1 MDEKQR
7 SEAMSVEVRQRVED
21 DRAERAGET
30 VVPAA
35 TDAAE
40 ERERSRERSRAG
52 KAEAE
57 RVAWVQFM
65 RSERQELRL
74 RQDGQLAKMLGEPL
88 QGELPVHLG
97 KLAAED
103 RRQAEEG
110 LVALMSGGK
119 LSYKRLENL
128 TQEDLPARTA
138 ANRLRTTW
146 LKERQDGWLNHVDDR
161 Q

>member
-1 MDEKQR
+1 MDGKQR
-7 SEAMSVEVRQRVED
+7 SEAISVEVRQRVED

-88 QGELPVHLG
+88 QGELPVQLG

>member
-7 SEAMSVEVRQRVED
+7 SEAMSVEVQQRVED
-21 DRAERAGET
+21 DRAERAGEAAGPT
-30 VVPAA
+30 PA
-35 TDAAE
+35 DAAE

-52 KAEAE
+52 KVEAE
-57 RVAWVQFM
+57 RVAWVRFM
-65 RSERQELRL
+65 RSERQELKL
-74 RQDGQLAKMLGEPL
+74 RRDGQLAERLGEPL
-88 QGELPVHLG
+88 KGELPARLRE
-97 KLAAED
+97 LAAED